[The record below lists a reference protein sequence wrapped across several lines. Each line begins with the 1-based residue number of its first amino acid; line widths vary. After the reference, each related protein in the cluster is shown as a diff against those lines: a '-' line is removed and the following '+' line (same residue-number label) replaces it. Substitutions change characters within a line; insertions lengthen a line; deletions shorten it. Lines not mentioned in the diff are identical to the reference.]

1 MTALLAGRDAS
12 IGRDRAAR
20 YARQRSPEQTL
31 LDQIV
36 EAHFPAF
43 LAELAARD
51 RTLPAYVQR
60 EFEDYLTCGRLE
72 HGFLR
77 VRCSDCHAERRVAFS
92 CKRRGLCPRCGAR
105 RMAESA
111 ALVVDEIFPRLAP
124 SPRGAERA
132 FATPIFIGPRA
143 TSDRVGAGHR
153 LPRDCDHS
161 GPSGGF
167 LR

>member
-20 YARQRSPEQTL
+20 YARHRPEQML
-31 LDQIV
+31 LDQLV

-60 EFEDYLTCGRLE
+60 EFEDYLTCGRLA

-77 VRCSDCHAERRVAFS
+77 VRCSDCHAERLVAFS
-92 CKRRGLCPRCGAR
+92 CKRRGVCPRCGAR
-105 RMAESA
+105 RMAQSA
-111 ALVVDEIFPRLAP
+111 ALLVDQIFPRL
-124 SPRGAERA
+124 
-132 FATPIFIGPRA
+132 PIRQWVLSVP
-143 TSDRVGAGHR
+143 
-153 LPRDCDHS
+153 LPRR
-161 GPSGGF
+161 F
-167 LR
+167 LFAHAPQVTGSVLGIV